1 MSVDPLQSGA
11 RRRVVL
17 VTGAARGIGLA
28 VARAFARRGAV
39 VYAGM
44 RARPPDRGAADP
56 GLEWL
61 ELDVTDAASRAAAI
75 ERIERAHG
83 CLDVLVNSAGILRLG
98 AVEDLPEAAW
108 REVMEVNFFAPL
120 LLTQRV
126 LPLMRRRGG
135 GAVIMLSSLS
145 GLVGL
150 PTESAYAASKFAL
163 EGATEALRHEVAPF
177 GIKVAVIEP
186 GAVATEFTER
196 AVEGAVGDSVYADL
210 LELRQDSRSS
220 GDAAGMTPEEVAQI
234 VVQTVDAGVPR
245 LRVPAGAQ
253 AEAVVARLACLDA
266 AERAELVRQVAHLDA
281 WQPAPDVE
289 KAE

>member
-39 VYAGM
+39 VYAGT
-44 RARPPDRGAADP
+44 RARPPDGAAADP
-56 GLEWL
+56 ALEWL
-61 ELDVTDAASRAAAI
+61 ELDVTDAVARAAAI

-83 CLDVLVNSAGILRLG
+83 RLDVLVNSAGTLRLG
-98 AVEDLPEAAW
+98 AVEDLPEAVW

-135 GAVIMLSSLS
+135 GTVIMLSSLS

-163 EGATEALRHEVAPF
+163 EGAAEALRHEVAPF

-196 AVEGAVGDSVYADL
+196 AIENAVTDSVYADL
-210 LELRQDSRSS
+210 VQLRQGSRSS
-220 GDAAGMTPEEVAQI
+220 DDAAGMTPEEVAQI
-234 VVQTVDAGVPR
+234 VVQTVDAGVPW

-253 AEAVVARLACLDA
+253 AEAVVGRLACLDA
-266 AERAELVRQVAHLDA
+266 AGRTELVRQVAHLEA
-281 WQPAPDVE
+281 WQPVTAVE
-289 KAE
+289 PAE